1 MIRSM
6 TYRVVTAL
14 VVPSMLLLATTVAAQ
29 EATPEP
35 MASPTG
41 GDRATAAELE
51 QMLGPVPE
59 PSQDWKICAIEKT
72 LINEHWQQMKQG
84 YEDAAQEYGVVVEVQ
99 AAKDEA
105 DLTGQLAIAE
115 AMLQGDCDAFT
126 VSPLSSSNLQPFLDR
141 AAEAGI
147 PVINVDDAKV
157 EADVFVGGDHH
168 EMGVMAA
175 EYIAEQLADGG
186 QVAQIEGQA
195 GSPAAQQ
202 RIDGYTST
210 IADHSDLELVA
221 SQPGDWDR
229 LKALDAAAN
238 IMRGNPDVQAFYAN
252 NDTMALGVVE
262 AVANA
267 GKEGEVIVVG
277 TDGVP
282 DAIRSVRE
290 GSMSATVASFP
301 YEMGRTALAVAVR
314 LLEGQEVPATVVS
327 QQELIT
333 AANVDQYFPE
343 S

>member
-1 MIRSM
+1 MGQILQ
-6 TYRVVTAL
+6 AW
-14 VVPSMLLLATTVAAQ
+14 
-29 EATPEP
+29 
-35 MASPTG
+35 
-41 GDRATAAELE
+41 
-51 QMLGPVPE
+51 LGPVPE
-59 PSQDWKICAIEKT
+59 PSQAWRICAIEKT

-84 YEDAAQEYGVVVEVQ
+84 YEEAAEEYGVEVEVQ
-99 AAKDEA
+99 AARDEA

-115 AMLQGDCDAFT
+115 TMLQGDCDAFA

-141 AAEAGI
+141 AGEAGI
-147 PVINVDDAKV
+147 PVINVDDARV
-157 EADVFVGGDHH
+157 DADVFVGGDHR

-175 EYIAEQLADGG
+175 EYIAEQLPDGG

-202 RIDGYTST
+202 RIDGFTST
-210 IADHSDLELVA
+210 VAEHPNLELVA

-238 IMRGNPDVQAFYAN
+238 IMRANPDVQAFYAN
-252 NDTMALGVVE
+252 NDTMALGVAE

-267 GKEGEVIVVG
+267 GREGEVVVVG

-282 DAIRSVRE
+282 DAIRSIRE

-301 YEMGRTALAVAVR
+301 YEMGRTALEVAIR
-314 LLEGQEVPATVVS
+314 LLEGQDVPATIVS

-333 AANVDQYFPE
+333 AENVDQYFSE

>member
-1 MIRSM
+1 
-6 TYRVVTAL
+6 
-14 VVPSMLLLATTVAAQ
+14 
-29 EATPEP
+29 
-35 MASPTG
+35 
-41 GDRATAAELE
+41 
-51 QMLGPVPE
+51 
-59 PSQDWKICAIEKT
+59 
-72 LINEHWQQMKQG
+72 
-84 YEDAAQEYGVVVEVQ
+84 
-99 AAKDEA
+99 
-105 DLTGQLAIAE
+105 
-115 AMLQGDCDAFT
+115 MLQGDCDAFA

-141 AAEAGI
+141 VHEAGI
-147 PVINVDDAKV
+147 PLINVDDAKV
-157 EADVFVGGDHH
+157 DATVFVGGDHR

-175 EYIAEQLADGG
+175 EYIAEQLPDGG

-195 GSPAAQQ
+195 ASPAAQQ
-202 RIDGYTST
+202 RIDGYTTT
-210 IADHSDLELVA
+210 IGEHPNLELVA

-238 IMRGNPDVQAFYAN
+238 IMRANPDVKAFYAN

-267 GKEGEVIVVG
+267 GKTGEIIVVG

-301 YEMGRTALAVAVR
+301 YEMGRTALAVAIR
-314 LLEGQEVPATVVS
+314 LLEGQDVPGTVVS

-333 AANVDQYFPE
+333 QDNVDEYFPE

>member
-1 MIRSM
+1 MRDVTMRRSM
-6 TYRVVTAL
+6 KTQLAVSL
-14 VVPSMLLLATTVAAQ
+14 IVPALLLSSTVLAQ
-29 EATPEP
+29 DATPE
-35 MASPTG
+35 ATA
-41 GDRATAAELE
+41 DRATVAELE
-51 QMLGPVPE
+51 AALGPVPT
-59 PSQDWKICAIEKT
+59 PSEQWKICAIEKT
-72 LINEHWQQMKQG
+72 LINEHWQQMKKG
-84 YEDAAQEYGVVVEVQ
+84 YEDAAAELGVTVEVQ
-99 AAKDEA
+99 ASKDES

-115 AMLQGDCDAFT
+115 AMMQSDCDAFA
-126 VSPLSSSNLQPFLDR
+126 VSPLSSSNLQPFLDE
-141 AAEAGI
+141 AKAAGI

-157 EADVFVGGDHH
+157 DATVFVGGDHR

-175 EYIAEQLADGG
+175 EYIAEQLPDGG

-202 RIDGYTST
+202 RIDGYST
-210 IADHSDLELVA
+210 TVGEHANLQLVA

-238 IMRGNPDVQAFYAN
+238 IMRANPDVKAFYAN

-267 GKEGEVIVVG
+267 GKQGEVIVVG

-282 DAIRSVRE
+282 DAIQSVRD
-290 GSMSATVASFP
+290 GNMDATIASFP
-301 YEMGRTALAVAVR
+301 YEMGRTALEVAVR
-314 LLEGQEVPATVVS
+314 LLEGQDVPATVVS

-333 AANVDQYFPE
+333 ADNVDEYYPE

>member
-1 MIRSM
+1 MQRSM
-6 TYRVVTAL
+6 LTRLSTAL
-14 VVPSMLLLATTVAAQ
+14 IIPAMVLLSSAAAAQDATPGATT
-29 EATPEP
+29 
-35 MASPTG
+35 
-41 GDRATAAELE
+41 DRATAAELE
-51 QMLGPVPE
+51 EMLGPLPT
-59 PSQDWKICAIEKT
+59 PSQPWKICAIEKT
-72 LINEHWQQMKQG
+72 LINEHWQQMKKG
-84 YEDAAQEYGVVVEVQ
+84 YEDAAAEYGVEVEVQ
-99 AAKDEA
+99 ASRDEA
-105 DLTGQLAIAE
+105 DLSGQLAIAE
-115 AMLQGDCDAFT
+115 TVLQGDCDAVA

-141 AAEAGI
+141 AKEAGI
-147 PVINVDDAKV
+147 PIINVDDAKV
-157 EADVFVGGDHH
+157 EADVFVGGDHR

-175 EYIAEQLADGG
+175 EYIAEQLPDGG

-202 RIDGYTST
+202 RIDGFST
-210 IADHSDLELVA
+210 TVGEHGNLELVA

-238 IMRGNPDVQAFYAN
+238 IMRANPDVKAFYAN

-267 GKEGEVIVVG
+267 GKQGQVIVVG

-282 DAIRSVRE
+282 DAIQSVRD

-301 YEMGRTALAVAVR
+301 YVMGRTALEVAIR
-314 LLEGQEVPATVVS
+314 LLEGQDVPSTVVS

-333 AANVDQYFPE
+333 ADNVDEYFPE